1 MKKTIPKRILGGL
14 TERLATYL
22 FGNATQRVK
31 NFMKEHG
38 EEKITSLTIART
50 PIQGAIA
57 TAMELASGGNF
68 ESSVKK
74 QGYDKYFHLYL
85 IINGKYKLEK
95 NQNLNIVDYKPQED
109 EEQYP
114 LSSPN
119 KTINEFIQKGIDQ
132 VGEKDFFGNYDPLKR
147 NCQWLL
153 MNLLKGNGLYSKAV
167 SNFTV
172 QDTEELQDNIE
183 PFVKD
188 SLKETT
194 DFASG
199 LDKFTSWISNGI
211 FGLKRGGNIV
221 SYKKN
226 YKIK

>member
-1 MKKTIPKRILGGL
+1 MKKKIQSRFLGGL
-14 TERLATYL
+14 TDKLATYL
-22 FGNATQRVK
+22 FGYATQRVK

-38 EEKITSLTIART
+38 EEPITSLTIART
-50 PIQGAIA
+50 PIQSAIA
-57 TAMELASGGNF
+57 STMELVSGGNF
-68 ESSVKK
+68 ESSIKK

-95 NQNLNIVDYKPQED
+95 NQTLNIIPYKKSED
-109 EEQYP
+109 EEQYE
-114 LSSPN
+114 LGLPN

-132 VGEKDFFGNYDPLKR
+132 VGEKDFFGNYDGLKQ
-147 NCQWLL
+147 NCQWLI
-153 MNLLKGNGLYSKAV
+153 MNLLKANGLSSKAV
-167 SNFTV
+167 ANFTV

-188 SLKETT
+188 SLKATT

-199 LDKFTSWISNGI
+199 LDKFTSCISNGA
-211 FGLKRGGNIV
+211 FGLKRGGLI
-221 SYKKN
+221 KRN

>member
-1 MKKTIPKRILGGL
+1 MKKKVQSRFLGGL
-14 TERLATYL
+14 TDKLATYL
-22 FGNATQRVK
+22 FGYATQRVK
-31 NFMKEHG
+31 NFMKTHG
-38 EEKITSLTIART
+38 DEPITSLTIART
-50 PIQGAIA
+50 PIQNAIA
-57 TAMELASGGNF
+57 SAMELASGGNF

-95 NQNLNIVDYKPQED
+95 NQNLDITPYKPMKD

-119 KTINEFIQKGIDQ
+119 ITINEFIKKGVDSL
-132 VGEKDFFGNYDPLKR
+132 GEKDFFGNYDGLTR
-147 NCQWLL
+147 NCQWLI
-153 MNLLKGNGLYSKAV
+153 MNLLKANGLSSKAV
-167 SNFTV
+167 ANFTV

-188 SLKETT
+188 SLKATT

-199 LDKFTSWISNGI
+199 LDKFASWISNGA
-211 FGLKRGGNIV
+211 FGLKHGGLI
-221 SYKKN
+221 KRN